1 MNRTMRSLFS
11 LVLTLIL
18 VLALAT
24 PAFAASASIT
34 YNGQKDQFDF
44 DPSHDLFRNFKDVM
58 PGDTLKQDI
67 TFTNKAKDCNYVKLY
82 VRAVAHDEKD
92 NPLTKPVKDN
102 EKSIASMEDFLSQLS
117 MKVTYGTKVIFEAS
131 PDELDGMKN
140 KVLLGT
146 FRRNATATLTVELK
160 VPIELGNEYADRMG
174 EVDWVFTVEDF
185 KGTPS
190 TSNDRLIQTGQLNW
204 PILALG
210 AGGLV
215 FLILGGTMVLTR
227 KKRKNAE

>member
-67 TFTNKAKDCNYVKLY
+67 TFTNKAKDCDYVKLY
-82 VRAVAHDEKD
+82 IRAVAHDQG
-92 NPLTKPVKDN
+92 NPLTKPVKDK
-102 EKSIASMEDFLSQLS
+102 ETIPSMEDFLSQLS

-174 EVDWVFTVEDF
+174 EVDWVFTVEAF

-190 TSNDRLIQTGQLNW
+190 TSDDRLIQTGQLNW

>member
-1 MNRTMRSLFS
+1 MNRTMRALFS
-11 LVLTLIL
+11 LVLTLVL
-18 VLALAT
+18 VVAMAT
-24 PAFAASASIT
+24 PAFAATASIT
-34 YNGQKDQFDF
+34 YKGQKDQFVF
-44 DPSHDLFRNFKDVM
+44 DPSTDLFRNFKGVM
-58 PGDTLKQDI
+58 PGDTLEQSI
-67 TFTNKAKDCNYVKLY
+67 TFTNKSTDSNYVKLY
-82 VRAVAHDEKD
+82 VRAVAHDTS

-102 EKSIASMEDFLSQLS
+102 ETIPYMEDFLSQLD
-117 MKVTYGTKVIFEAS
+117 MEVYCGKKQIFKAS

-146 FRRNATATLTVELK
+146 FKKNASATLTVKLN
-160 VPIELGNEYADRMG
+160 VPIELGNEYANRMG
-174 EVDWVFTVEDF
+174 EVDWIFTVEAF

-190 TSNDRLIQTGQLNW
+190 TSDDRLIQTGQLNW

-215 FLILGGTMVLTR
+215 FLILGGTMVLSR